1 MVLIDIAK
9 VIYAPKK
16 AFKDI
21 IANPKYLGVIIVFI
35 LFIALQVGYQYTQF
49 SKTNVELTEPQAG
62 LFQTLTNAS
71 SGYWQSSPEV
81 ILSNSDDYFNF
92 TLFVSGYGYL
102 SDVYGNSSLQ
112 IMAENTANVSAAVG
126 NAFNV
131 DCSANGFQNMSM
143 LMKLVEP
150 QSTTPQSAT
159 LTLYS
164 LGDTDFYEYDLTSAV
179 SDSALIGQ
187 WNNITVPIGPNA
199 AEWTETGNPTWS
211 NITSLKLDLTYPEAS
226 NVTVRINALYFRGD
240 YVSLAENGGTNII
253 FSILQAFSL
262 QFLVTWLV
270 MTGIIYLVLRGLK
283 SPIIWKPLFV
293 GIGLALI
300 VMVIRSAISLLAT
313 AALPALYYPYELWTG
328 IGFTPYGVLTYPSQ
342 AVSILPMDAQNAY
355 ATMEAAAA
363 VFNYISL
370 ALFAIS
376 YVWLGA
382 LTTMILG
389 ELKPDYSV
397 PKRLAIS
404 SIAIGVTIL
413 VLIFLVTGTA

>member
-1 MVLIDIAK
+1 LVLIDIAK

-81 ILSNSDDYFNF
+81 ILSNSNDYFNF

-126 NAFNV
+126 NA
-131 DCSANGFQNMSM
+131 CSANGFQNMSM
-143 LMKLVEP
+143 VMKLVEP

-179 SDSALIGQ
+179 SNSALVGQ

-199 AEWTETGNPTWS
+199 AEWTATGNPTWS
-211 NITSLKLDLTYPEAS
+211 NITSLKLDFNYPEAS
-226 NVTVRINALYFRGD
+226 NITIRINALYFRGD

-293 GIGLALI
+293 AIGLALI

-313 AALPALYYPYELWTG
+313 VALPALYYPYELWTG

-342 AVSILPMDAQNAY
+342 AVGILPLDAQNAY
-355 ATMEAAAA
+355 ATMEAASAA
-363 VFNYISL
+363 FNYISL

-389 ELKPDYSV
+389 ELKPEFSL